1 MPNSYGEIL
10 TARGGTYI
18 LNDTDEYSNASLV
31 YAIVTLETTE
41 FAKLFTTD
49 SNGIVT
55 DVINDHFADPTI
67 PIKAGAIIT
76 PMDVSKPFS
85 SIELAS
91 GSVMLVLK

>member
-18 LNDTDEYSNASLV
+18 LNTTDPYEDLSLV
-31 YAIVTLETTE
+31 YAIVVLEDTE
-41 FAKLFTTD
+41 FSKLYTTD

-55 DVINDHFADPTI
+55 DVINDHFADPLI

-76 PMDVSKPFS
+76 PMDINKPFS
-85 SIELAS
+85 DITLTS

>member
-18 LNDTDEYSNASLV
+18 LNTAGIYENLSLV
-31 YAIVTLETTE
+31 YAIVVLEDTE
-41 FAKLFTTD
+41 FSKIYATD

-55 DVINDHFADPTI
+55 DVTGDHIKDSGI
-67 PIKAGAIIT
+67 PVKAGAIIT
-76 PMDVSKPFS
+76 PMDINKPFS
-85 SIELAS
+85 TIDLIS

>member
-10 TARGGTYI
+10 TARGGSYI
-18 LNDTDEYSNASLV
+18 LNTTNPYEDLSLV

-41 FAKLFTTD
+41 FSKIYTTD

-55 DVINDHFADPTI
+55 DVTNDHFADPLA

-85 SIELAS
+85 TIQLTS

>member
-18 LNDTDEYSNASLV
+18 LNNTSEYSDASLV
-31 YAIVTLETTE
+31 YAIVTLEDTD
-41 FAKLFTTD
+41 FSKLEVID

-55 DVINDHFADPTI
+55 DVINDHFADPLT

-76 PMDVSKPFS
+76 PMDISKPFS
-85 SIELAS
+85 LISLNS

>member
-18 LNDTDEYSNASLV
+18 LNITAPYEDLSLV

-41 FAKLFTTD
+41 FSILRTTD

-55 DVINDHFADPTI
+55 DVINDHFADPLT

-76 PMDVSKPFS
+76 PMDINKPFS
-85 SIELAS
+85 GIRLTS